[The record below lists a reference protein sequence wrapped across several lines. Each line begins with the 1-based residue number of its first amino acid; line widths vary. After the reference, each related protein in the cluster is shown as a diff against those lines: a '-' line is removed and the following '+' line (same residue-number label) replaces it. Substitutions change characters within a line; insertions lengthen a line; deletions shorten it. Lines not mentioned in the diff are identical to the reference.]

1 MPGLIVVCDLEAT
14 CWNDGDS
21 QSIDDMEVIEIGCVL
36 CDLNGNIK
44 DKFQSFVRPEKKPLL
59 SSFCTKLTS
68 ITQDDVNQAPL
79 FAEALQLLDQWTAS
93 RNVLWSS
100 WGNFDCK
107 LLLSQQSRT
116 AVDCLFTKGPHVNL
130 KKAWRRTTK
139 QRRQNDLQSALTFH
153 GLRFEGV
160 PHRAISDAENTARLM
175 PYISRNEIY
184 LQAQVDS
191 KDNVGFSKQ
200 I

>member
-14 CWNDGDS
+14 CWSDDED
-21 QSIDDMEVIEIGCVL
+21 QSIDSMEVIEIGCVL

-44 DKFQSFVRPEKKPLL
+44 DEFMSFVRPEKNPLL
-59 SSFCTKLTS
+59 SPFCTNLTS
-68 ITQDDVNQAPL
+68 ITQEDVNHAPV
-79 FAEALQLLDQWTAS
+79 FEEALQLLDQWTAS

-116 AVDCLFTKGPHVNL
+116 GSDCLFTKVPHVNL

-139 QRRQNDLQSALTFH
+139 QRRQNDLQSALAFH
-153 GLRFEGV
+153 GLRFDGV
-160 PHRAISDAENTARLM
+160 PHRAISDAKNTARLL
-175 PYISRNEIY
+175 PFILSSEIDLQLKQSR
-184 LQAQVDS
+184 
-191 KDNVGFSKQ
+191 
-200 I
+200 